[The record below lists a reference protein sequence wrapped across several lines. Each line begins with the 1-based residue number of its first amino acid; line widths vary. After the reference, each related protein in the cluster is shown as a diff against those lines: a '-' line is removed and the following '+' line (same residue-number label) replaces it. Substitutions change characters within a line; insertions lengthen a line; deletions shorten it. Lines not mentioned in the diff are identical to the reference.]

1 MSNRKSYTDEL
12 VRTLAVPAAILN
24 VHGLVVSCN
33 DSFNASLPEGE
44 DCTAGQYLSSVL
56 EAAGVGDLALRLD
69 SDTVGHNSVMTS
81 IELPAGRF
89 QLSIDRLEVP
99 GEEHIYLCQLTPD
112 TEIDSS
118 RLRFLLE
125 HLDQG
130 VWNYDI
136 LKERFAV
143 TDAWKRMRG
152 FPSSFKHNSTVNLDA
167 DWWLESIH
175 IEDRPHLRRAFL
187 SLVSGGKDDV
197 NVQYRYQFGE
207 DEWKW
212 ILCRAKVMSRNVD
225 GRPIQLV
232 GMDTDITSLKD
243 DEFRQLEVVNKL
255 QLAIDVSGMGVWE
268 FDTATAHVF
277 WDDKMLEIY
286 GQADGANYRPNEV
299 WEEYLHPDDCD
310 EIVAAAEEALQER
323 GDFRGDFRIVRP
335 NGEIRYIRSAARH
348 VASPGTRG
356 KMLGVNQDV
365 TEDYERAEELEI
377 ARQRLEYD
385 SQHDALTGLAN
396 RRLLDE
402 HIKTMQGRLDP
413 TDEFAVL
420 HIDLDH
426 FKQVNDSLG
435 HAAGDQV
442 LVRVAE
448 TFRMLVGDDG
458 LVCRNGGDEFVVLLE
473 SFEGERALRDLCQA
487 MIDQVAEPMIIQGEM
502 RRIGLS
508 VGCAVSSASVNELS
522 EVFINADVALYAAK
536 SAGRSCFKVFSQGLC
551 SMPRADV
558 TSYHDIAGA
567 IDSGQMH
574 CVFQPQYDAHTLE
587 LTGAEALVRWDCP
600 NRGLLLPQDFVP
612 EAQATGLGRRLDEY
626 VLDCVLDE
634 QSSWA
639 RAGLEVFRV
648 TLNVSLERFLEP
660 GWVGNIEA
668 KLKPHHAISFEL
680 LETAYLEERSDELD
694 AALAKMRGAGIEFV
708 LDDFGSGHS
717 SIVALQTV
725 KPDFVKMDRLLI
737 APLKENPAQIHILEA
752 LVRVARLERCRVIVE
767 GIETQ
772 DQLDAVRGLDC
783 DIVQG
788 YLLGHPARGE
798 DFIATLS
805 HSHSHSDSRMRRK
818 SRRA

>member
-1 MSNRKSYTDEL
+1 MSNCKSYADEL
-12 VRTLAVPAAILN
+12 VRTLAVPAAILD
-24 VHGLVVSCN
+24 VHGLIVSCN
-33 DSFNASLPEGE
+33 DSFNASLPEGA
-44 DCTAGQYLSSVL
+44 DCTAGQYLSSAL
-56 EAAGVGDLALRLD
+56 EAAGIGDLARCLE
-69 SDTVGHNSVMTS
+69 SDEAAHKGVVTPV
-81 IELPAGRF
+81 ELPAGRF
-89 QLSIDRLEVP
+89 RLSIDRLELP
-99 GEEHIYLCQLTPD
+99 EEQHIYLCQLTLD

-136 LKERFAV
+136 LTERFAM

-152 FPSSFKHNSTVNLDA
+152 FPSSFKRNSTVNLDA

-197 NVQYRYQFGE
+197 NVQYRYQFGR

-212 ILCRAKVMSRNVD
+212 ILCRAKVMSRNAD
-225 GRPIQLV
+225 GRPMQLV
-232 GMDTDITSLKD
+232 GMDTDITSLKA
-243 DEFRQLEVVNKL
+243 DEIKQLEAVNKL

-268 FDTATAHVF
+268 FDAATAHVF
-277 WDDKMLEIY
+277 WDDRMLEIY
-286 GQADGANYRPNEV
+286 GQADGTNHRPNEV
-299 WEEYLHPDDCD
+299 WEEYLHPDDRA
-310 EIVAAAEEALQER
+310 EIVAMAEKALREE
-323 GDFRGDFRIVRP
+323 GDFLGDFRIVRP
-335 NGEIRYIRSAARH
+335 NGEVRYVRSAARY
-348 VASPGTRG
+348 VASPGALG
-356 KMLGVNQDV
+356 KLLGVNQDV
-365 TEDYERAEELEI
+365 TEDYERAEELEM

-413 TDEFAVL
+413 ADEFAVL

-426 FKQVNDSLG
+426 FKQVNDTLG

-448 TFRMLVGDDG
+448 TFRMLVGDKG

-473 SFEGERALRDLCQA
+473 TFEGERALRDLCQA
-487 MIDQVAEPMIIQGEM
+487 MIDQVAEPMIIQGEVKS
-502 RRIGLS
+502 IGLS
-508 VGCAVSSASVNELS
+508 IGCAVSPVSANELS

-536 SAGRSCFKVFSQGLC
+536 SAGRSCFKVFAPGLR
-551 SMPRADV
+551 SISRRDV
-558 TSYHDIAGA
+558 TSYYDIAAA
-567 IDSGQMH
+567 IDTGQMH

-587 LTGAEALVRWDCP
+587 VTGAEALVRWECP
-600 NRGLLLPQDFVP
+600 TRGLLLPQDFIP
-612 EAQATGLGRRLDEY
+612 EAQATGLGGRLDEY
-626 VLDCVLDE
+626 VLDCVLNE
-634 QSSWA
+634 QTNWA
-639 RAGLEVFRV
+639 HAGREVLGV
-648 TLNVSLERFLEP
+648 TLNVSLERLLEP
-660 GWVGNIEA
+660 EWIEKIKA

-680 LETAYLEERSDELD
+680 METAYLRERSVELD
-694 AALAKMRGAGIEFV
+694 SALAKMRQTGIEIV

-717 SIVALQTV
+717 SVVALQTV

-752 LVRVARLERCRVIVE
+752 LVRVARLEGCRVVVE

-805 HSHSHSDSRMRRK
+805 RPHSRIKRK